1 MVDAT
6 DAKVA
11 AHLLDWLA
19 VVVVVVLVV
28 VLVLVV
34 VVAVFGGRNGS
45 HGIVECI

>member
-28 VLVLVV
+28 V
-34 VVAVFGGRNGS
+34 VAVFGGRNGS